1 LKEKTEVVLLWCDC
15 PARLVQA
22 KKGCPMTHPGCV
34 PKRALALVVAMVLSA
49 VLSAGAGAGEIAK
62 KIGGEVKVQSRTDE
76 SRQPDS
82 APSIIYV
89 LDFDLGNDTTH
100 HADKQGPPVIGRV
113 MSRVSQR
120 NDPREKAARLVELMS
135 TSLVKGFTEQKIDA
149 RRCMPGTPLPDHG
162 WLIRGVFTEIDE
174 GKRIVRA
181 ALGFGAG
188 ATAMELYVSVSDL
201 SVNPDA
207 PFIFFGT
214 EKDPGRIPGAVV
226 TLNPYVAAAKF
237 VLEKNASER
246 DVKKTA
252 RQIVSTI
259 VRYMGTLGVAGDA
272 AAY

>member
-1 LKEKTEVVLLWCDC
+1 
-15 PARLVQA
+15 
-22 KKGCPMTHPGCV
+22 MTGTVCM
-34 PKRALALVVAMVLSA
+34 PKRALELVVSLVLSA
-49 VLSAGAGAGEIAK
+49 LLSAGAVAGEVAEQIR
-62 KIGGEVKVQSRTDE
+62 GEVKVKSRTDV
-76 SRQPDS
+76 SRQPGS
-82 APSIIYV
+82 APSVIYI
-89 LDFDLGNDTTH
+89 LDFEMGIDTTH
-100 HADKQGPPVIGRV
+100 LADNQGPPVIGRV
-113 MSRVSQR
+113 RSRMSQR
-120 NDPREKAARLVELMS
+120 NDPREKAAQLVQLMS
-135 TSLVKGFTEQKIDA
+135 ASLVKGFAEQNIDA
-149 RRCMPGTPLPDHG
+149 RRCIPGSPLPGRG

-201 SVNPDA
+201 SENPDA

-252 RQIVSTI
+252 KQIVSTI
-259 VRYMGTLGVAGDA
+259 VGYMGTLGVTGDA
-272 AAY
+272 SSH